1 MELFR
6 IKEIALEIEERV
18 LLLGIF
24 KKESDESLDNIVQKL
39 ENAGVFTYK
48 DGKKLLK
55 SLRSRGYIEDQSLTL
70 AGIEK
75 GKDIERE
82 FKLQ

>member
-1 MELFR
+1 M
-6 IKEIALEIEERV
+6 EIEERV

-39 ENAGVFTYK
+39 ENAGVFNYK
-48 DGKKLLK
+48 EGKKLLK
-55 SLRSRGYIEDQSLTL
+55 SLKTRGYIEDQSLSV

-75 GKDIERE
+75 GKDIELE

>member
-1 MELFR
+1 M
-6 IKEIALEIEERV
+6 EIEERV

-24 KKESDESLDNIVQKL
+24 KKEDDESLDNIVQKL
-39 ENAGVFTYK
+39 EDAGVFTYK

-55 SLRSRGYIEDQSLTL
+55 SLRNRGYIEDQSLTIS
-70 AGIEK
+70 GIEK
-75 GKDIERE
+75 GKEIEQE